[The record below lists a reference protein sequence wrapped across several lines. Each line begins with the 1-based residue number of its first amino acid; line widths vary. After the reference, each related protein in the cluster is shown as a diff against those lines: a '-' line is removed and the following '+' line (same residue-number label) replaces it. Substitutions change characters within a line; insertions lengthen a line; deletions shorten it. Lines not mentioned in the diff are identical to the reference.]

1 MKKKICM
8 IFLLCAI
15 LAGCGKTEMTEKD
28 TSDRWGETQS
38 LSVATEWAGVDFKEP
53 DEVIT
58 LQNGQTFELKT
69 YRYADDVVEAVYE
82 GSGYELVIRRSKQPE
97 Y

>member
-1 MKKKICM
+1 MKEKYRMICSCL
-8 IFLLCAI
+8 LLCAI
-15 LAGCGKTEMTEKD
+15 LTGCGKTETTGND

-69 YRYADDVVEAVYE
+69 YRYADDVVEAVYT
-82 GSGYELVIRRSKQPE
+82 GADYELIIRRHK
-97 Y
+97 